1 MATIDERIASLEKK
15 LNEEKEKKKRI
26 DARKRSAETKKRRAD
41 DTRRKI
47 LIGAIVL
54 ARVESGQ
61 WPRDKFNT
69 MLETDLIRDDDRDL
83 FDLLPK
89 TMNHENEN
97 EDE

>member
-1 MATIDERIASLEKK
+1 MATIDERIAGLEKK
-15 LNEEKEKKKRI
+15 LNEEKEKKNI
-26 DARKRSAETKKRRAD
+26 YVRKRKAETKKRRAD

-69 MLETDLIRDDDRDL
+69 MLETDLIRDDDRAL

-89 TMNHENEN
+89 TMDHAN

>member
-26 DARKRSAETKKRRAD
+26 DARKRRAETKKRRSD

-69 MLETDLIRDDDRDL
+69 MLETNLIRDDDRAL
-83 FDLLPK
+83 FGLLPK
-89 TMNHENEN
+89 TMDHAN